1 MTFDLSPY
9 GPRQTCPQS
18 CNNPGTRVRTCRSA
32 PHSLHSCQRL
42 RLKFPHPAV
51 PPFFYFR
58 APDRT
63 SATQCMLQ
71 HLPSSEAPPYPRHGT
86 NSCSTTVPHKFPST
100 SSTGSKVIRHHE
112 WWRMSPPP
120 RPRGAPFI
128 SGLIAEL
135 AGARA
140 VPWREPL
147 TLNQG
152 LAGVCV
158 GGMARR
164 CSSRQRLYVGVPM
177 TSFCS
182 PLMTVHFPHRMS
194 LGAGTLASLSACIF

>member
-1 MTFDLSPY
+1 MHAT
-9 GPRQTCPQS
+9 
-18 CNNPGTRVRTCRSA
+18 
-32 PHSLHSCQRL
+32 
-42 RLKFPHPAV
+42 
-51 PPFFYFR
+51 
-58 APDRT
+58 T
-63 SATQCMLQ
+63 S
-71 HLPSSEAPPYPRHGT
+71 PSSEAPPYPRHGT
-86 NSCSTTVPHKFPST
+86 NTRATTVPHKYPST

-112 WWRMSPPP
+112 WWRMPPVWCRPPLP
-120 RPRGAPFI
+120 RRRGAPFI

-152 LAGVCV
+152 LAGVCI

-164 CSSRQRLYVGVPM
+164 CSSRQRLSVGVPI

-182 PLMTVHFPHRMS
+182 LLMTVHFPHRMS
-194 LGAGTLASLSACIF
+194 LGAGTLASLSACIFGASLDGLNECFVSFGV